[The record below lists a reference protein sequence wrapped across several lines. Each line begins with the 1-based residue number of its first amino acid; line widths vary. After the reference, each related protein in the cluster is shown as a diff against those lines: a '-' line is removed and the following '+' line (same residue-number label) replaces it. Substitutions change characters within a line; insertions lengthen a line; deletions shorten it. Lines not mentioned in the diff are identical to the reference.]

1 MSLEIKTEEAEKEDQ
16 RPIFLEVKRINGRD
30 ARIKKPEGATL
41 VCRCGG
47 YAKFWKGK
55 KPENNGQTW
64 HEIPPEFNLVY
75 FPELDASS
83 DNYGT
88 PKYERSIHL

>member
-1 MSLEIKTEEAEKEDQ
+1 MSLDAQTKEIEKENG
-16 RPIFLEVKRINGRD
+16 RLVFLGMKRIRDRD
-30 ARIKKPEGATL
+30 ARIRKPEGATL

-47 YAKFWKGK
+47 YAKFWQGE
-55 KPENNGQTW
+55 KPNNNGMTW
-64 HEIPPEFNLVY
+64 HEIPAEFNWIY

-88 PKYERSIHL
+88 PTYER